1 MWGKIF
7 IILTNLSG
15 LVTLYYGLKYKE
27 YTIMLSII
35 TTSIISLIFHLVS
48 EYPLVNEEWLSF
60 LRLLDFYYS
69 YKSIYIVTTNFLT
82 DYTLNNVNYDIVVSP
97 VLMIMAK
104 FLTRK
109 NYFAMSIIPLSFGIV
124 LPLLLYNKNEIISIN
139 TRDKRFWITLC
150 LILGN
155 IIFYLF
161 EKNVDYYVFHSIHHL
176 LCFSYPGLLIELKS
190 ISKNSPNPK
199 TIIPKKNS
207 LTNLS
212 NIANITNFS
221 TISEKVSDTVNEA
234 VDNLS
239 NLSIKPKQSYT
250 NLDEIV

>member
-1 MWGKIF
+1 M
-7 IILTNLSG
+7 
-15 LVTLYYGLKYKE
+15 
-27 YTIMLSII
+27 
-35 TTSIISLIFHLVS
+35 
-48 EYPLVNEEWLSF
+48 
-60 LRLLDFYYS
+60 
-69 YKSIYIVTTNFLT
+69 
-82 DYTLNNVNYDIVVSP
+82 
-97 VLMIMAK
+97 
-104 FLTRK
+104 
-109 NYFAMSIIPLSFGIV
+109 
-124 LPLLLYNKNEIISIN
+124 
-139 TRDKRFWITLC
+139 
-150 LILGN
+150 
-155 IIFYLF
+155 
-161 EKNVDYYVFHSIHHL
+161 

-239 NLSIKPKQSYT
+239 NLSNLSIKPKQSYT